1 MNLLH
6 MNLGI
11 LDGVFSWML
20 NLVNEVIGAL
30 FILIINLFNLVFGA
44 AMFMIASILG
54 ALTDFFQ
61 GVFKSLAGVGTYWQG
76 RNPMP
81 NGSDPVFA
89 MITSDVIWKTF
100 LIMLAI
106 AFVLVILMSIVAII
120 RNEYNTDKANNT
132 KGGVLGAAVKSI
144 AFFAITP
151 VVTVFG
157 ILGCNMLLR
166 VLDTATG
173 GQDTSV
179 SGQVFA
185 ASAYGANYMR
195 IEDQFAQFDGLGTIA
210 QGLVEGMNR
219 LFALT
224 NYGDA
229 DTAKNSFYHLNNT
242 LYDPSWYGQEGGKE
256 KIAASVDAAFA
267 EGMVIKE
274 TEAFK
279 GLQAAAAANGLTSVI
294 LGGQTSLISGL
305 VSGIGSANLTRL
317 QWTNAPVVAMYYRL
331 SDINYIVLIGGMV
344 MALYVMYTAAFG
356 LIMRLYKCTM
366 LFMVSPPI
374 IALGPMDNMSAFGN
388 WRKQFVGQA
397 LSAYGVVIGMNL
409 AFKLIAVTNNI
420 NLFDPTSAAG
430 MAGNMLVH
438 ALMSITAL
446 FMMKDFIK
454 MVSGFVGG
462 EEASSAGA
470 DIAKKVTKTGLA
482 VGAVALTGGAAA
494 SVGAMKGLGATGK
507 LIGKGAKGLGSKL
520 YHAGEIKAGPAG
532 SEEVVHKNL
541 FAKGADTAKRFGSL
555 AASKARVF
563 GNRVLDA
570 GGKEDG
576 SPTRRRRGW
585 NKLKAGG
592 SAVSGFVH
600 DNVTSE
606 QAKEK
611 QKLRMFNMASKG
623 FGAIKGA
630 GSAIGLDPLFGGIGN
645 IFKKPF
651 EGIGNNLKS
660 SIAIQNIKEQRAT
673 EFKANKLSVES
684 AVSDAH
690 STDRINKLN
699 LARDMTSYLEDLNST
714 DNKKRTGAEQAF
726 SDQMEYLG
734 LKDKYKDADAFRNNA
749 AKDIQALKVES
760 LNTDSINAALSKVY
774 GMSEEKAKNLD
785 YTQKVQLVEG
795 LDVLNSMNEKQF
807 AEMIGKGIKGDGKGG
822 LTLDKD
828 AMADIMSKFYNAGKS
843 ESQKISN
850 ESVSA
855 LASAISHS
863 IGGELSKM
871 SDKIIESAKG
881 EDLTNLT
888 MKQLLDEMKGMRE
901 DLKSKK

>member
-279 GLQAAAAANGLTSVI
+279 GLQAAAVANGLTSVI

-409 AFKLIAVTNNI
+409 AFKLIAVTNNL
-420 NLFDPTSAAG
+420 NLFDPSNAAG

-454 MVSGFVGG
+454 MISGFVGG

-482 VGAVALTGGAAA
+482 VGAVALTGGVAAA
-494 SVGAMKGLGATGK
+494 GGALGGLGGAAGKGLVSAGK
-507 LIGKGAKGLGSKL
+507 TLGSRVANSKV
-520 YHAGEIKAGPAG
+520 GQGVG
-532 SEEVVHKNL
+532 NL
-541 FAKGADTAKRFGSL
+541 
-555 AASKARVF
+555 
-563 GNRVLDA
+563 
-570 GGKEDG
+570 
-576 SPTRRRRGW
+576 
-585 NKLKAGG
+585 
-592 SAVSGFVH
+592 
-600 DNVTSE
+600 
-606 QAKEK
+606 
-611 QKLRMFNMASKG
+611 
-623 FGAIKGA
+623 IKG
-630 GSAIGLDPLFGGIGN
+630 
-645 IFKKPF
+645 KKVF
-651 EGIGNNLKS
+651 
-660 SIAIQNIKEQRAT
+660 
-673 EFKANKLSVES
+673 
-684 AVSDAH
+684 D
-690 STDRINKLN
+690 
-699 LARDMTSYLEDLNST
+699 
-714 DNKKRTGAEQAF
+714 
-726 SDQMEYLG
+726 
-734 LKDKYKDADAFRNNA
+734 KDADGNALETFHREGGLLNNKA
-749 AKDIQALKVES
+749 AKGFRKFSSGSLGVADKDGVDEAGRKKTLFGIASTGVGALKGAMDNVGLGQFTKWLGGNVGKKFGTMKNDQDSEYGKRVILEKSRKEQSDFLKSYSKIES
-760 LNTDSINAALSKVY
+760 NDDIDKAMTDFKRMSTLKAQYDSIEDKYEKSEFLKEHKAETGSSEAALDRKY
-774 GMSEEKAKNLD
+774 
-785 YTQKVQLVEG
+785 
-795 LDVLNSMNEKQF
+795 LNSRNTLLETATADANYTNGVNEVMKATFNITDADIRNMSAQER
-807 AEMIGKGIKGDGKGG
+807 AEKLSQMSTRAELNANQYVQSIGSSLESDGKGG
-822 LTLDKD
+822 LKKPDVD
-828 AMADIMSKFYNAGKS
+828 AMASAFKRAMGDSKSKLDEGS
-843 ESQKISN
+843 ID
-850 ESVSA
+850 A
-855 LASAISHS
+855 LARGIAAAIS
-863 IGGELSKM
+863 GEADKM
-871 SDKIIESAKG
+871 SEKIRSGLTGDDLQSA
-881 EDLTNLT
+881 T
-888 MKQLLDEMKGMRE
+888 MKQLLEEMKGMRK
-901 DLKSKK
+901 DINGLKKD